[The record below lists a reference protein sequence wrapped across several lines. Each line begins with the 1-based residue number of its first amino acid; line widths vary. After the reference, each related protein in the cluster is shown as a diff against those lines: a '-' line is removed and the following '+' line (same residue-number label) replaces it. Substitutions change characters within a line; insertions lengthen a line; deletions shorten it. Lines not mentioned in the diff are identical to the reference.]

1 MKNKLFFLCLLAAL
15 SFPFTAHSQNGDW
28 SDEYNSTYTVED
40 SLNLSKEYYADL
52 QHWDIF
58 IEPGTIVGE
67 DSVFDMAGLRHAY
80 YTQRYYIYAI
90 PKGANFRFMPSPL
103 SQLFFYGQRLPV
115 EGKELQYFQR
125 VREVVF
131 PYAAQFSATTPS
143 RTIFEQY
150 VQQRLDADVHYILDS
165 LITERI
171 RILYDFNDTNLNI
184 PWQRELNST
193 ITRLESEYHNA
204 ISPTPSPSLS
214 VVKLANHAIKHAPN
228 VYLVPQNSLL
238 KLIADESRGRSV
250 IDELFPYD
258 YDLPSEYSVRT
269 YTLLDNRTIV
279 SFNNIG
285 YYKDCEINYDE
296 YTDYNVKDCY
306 IAEHGIDSDD
316 DIIVILSSNGY
327 EKKSLADYYKASLKD
342 TIHCRFL
349 PEYPPHL
356 RVYVDDEV
364 GSHRKFLIIG
374 EENKDIILK
383 YLKEGSPLYNH
394 FAKDFYKDFQKYV
407 NVNHYD
413 YDYSIATIELV
424 SEKEESTSPTTLY
437 LSKQQSQKI
446 QKLLKKK
453 NQLEYQRTMLSAKQ
467 SAKQRK
473 MRDNARI
480 PHGQLRVQSYFNG
493 WKKLYGENDKIE
505 ASNVDSPVV
514 EEPVP
519 EDPAGIADSYENV
532 YDDNVD
538 TTSLEDIEKSK
549 YAKLTAK
556 INKIKETINTV
567 AGCKLYN
574 WLWDGV
580 Y

>member
-1 MKNKLFFLCLLAAL
+1 METVFMKNKLFFLCLLAAL
-15 SFPFTAHSQNGDW
+15 SFPFTAHSQYGDW

-58 IEPGTIVGE
+58 IEPGIIVGE

-171 RILYDFNDTNLNI
+171 RILYDFNDTNLNF

-285 YYKDCEINYDE
+285 YYKDCEINYD
-296 YTDYNVKDCY
+296 YYKDYDVKDCY
-306 IAEHGIDSDD
+306 IAEHGLDCDD

-356 RVYVDDEV
+356 GVYVDDEV
-364 GSHRKFLIIG
+364 DSYHKFLIIG
-374 EENKDIILK
+374 EENKDIILE

-407 NVNHYD
+407 KVNHYD

-437 LSKQQSQKI
+437 LSRQQSQKI

-480 PHGQLRVQSYFNG
+480 PHGQLRVQSYYG
-493 WKKLYGENDKIE
+493 WKELYGENDKIE
-505 ASNVDSPVV
+505 ASNMDSAVV
-514 EEPVP
+514 EKPVPAEPVF
-519 EDPAGIADSYENV
+519 
-532 YDDNVD
+532 
-538 TTSLEDIEKSK
+538 EKSK

-556 INKIKETINTV
+556 IKKVKEAINDV
-567 AGCKLYN
+567 AGCEIYVR
-574 WLWDGV
+574 LWYEVETD